1 MFLSTQLLLPL
12 PRLLSLSALLT
23 VLYGLGVGGVVIVFD
38 VFSNMELIISDALNG
53 DLIVFQRG
61 VSVPL
66 FGVVETLGIL
76 GGAGAFRDSASRL
89 TLLELLLGSEPG
101 SGEPGKF
108 GVVLIDGRLLEDCD
122 ESGVA
127 VSKSFP
133 PVLRSL
139 MGGRWL
145 SNWLAE

>member
-1 MFLSTQLLLPL
+1 
-12 PRLLSLSALLT
+12 
-23 VLYGLGVGGVVIVFD
+23 LGIGGVVIEFD
-38 VFSNMELIISDALNG
+38 VFSNIELIISDAEKG

-66 FGVVETLGIL
+66 FGVVETLETL
-76 GGAGAFRDSASRL
+76 GGAAAFRDSASRL
-89 TLLELLLGSEPG
+89 TLLVLLVDSEPG

-127 VSKSFP
+127 VSRSFP
-133 PVLRSL
+133 PALRSL

-145 SNWLAE
+145 SNWLAEYEI